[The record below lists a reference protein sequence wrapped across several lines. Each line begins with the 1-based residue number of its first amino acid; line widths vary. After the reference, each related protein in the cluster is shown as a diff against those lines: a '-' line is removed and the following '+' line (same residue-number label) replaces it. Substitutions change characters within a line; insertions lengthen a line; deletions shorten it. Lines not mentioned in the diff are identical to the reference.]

1 MSLLT
6 IYLSNANERAHTQA
20 VRSEKEEEEEDEDD
34 EGKKKRADLQW

>member
-20 VRSEKEEEEEDEDD
+20 VRSEKEEEEDEDD